1 MIALDASAV
10 VAIAMDEPEAEAFE
24 RAIASR
30 EAIIGAP
37 SLFET
42 RLVLDDRMPSFA
54 EAFLEGFVV
63 SPEVRVVSFTFEMY
77 RLAVDAFEKFGKG
90 RGHPA
95 KLNFGD
101 CMAYAVARHYGV
113 PLLFK
118 GDDFAQTDIPSV
130 LP

>member
-10 VAIAMDEPEAEAFE
+10 VAVALDEPEAEAFG
-24 RAIASR
+24 RAIAAR
-30 EAIIGAP
+30 EAVIGAP

-42 RLVLDDRMPSFA
+42 RLVLTDRMPSFA
-54 EAFLEGFVV
+54 EAFLDGFLV
-63 SPEVRVVSFTFEMY
+63 SPELRVVAFTFEMY
-77 RLAVDAFEKFGKG
+77 RVAADAFEKFGKG

-113 PLLFK
+113 PLLYK
-118 GDDFAQTDIPSV
+118 GNDFSHTDIPSV
-130 LP
+130 PL